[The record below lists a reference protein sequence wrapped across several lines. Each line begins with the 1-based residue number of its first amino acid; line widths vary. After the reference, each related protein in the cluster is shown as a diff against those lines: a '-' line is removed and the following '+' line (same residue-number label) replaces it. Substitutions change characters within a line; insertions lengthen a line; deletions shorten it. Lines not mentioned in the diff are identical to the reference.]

1 MVHGLYFGK
10 VKSLFDRIMKWSHS
24 SKCSKKMGTGNGNN
38 LDTVTKHKMN
48 ISSAFL
54 LSSKVTIGYKMLWQY
69 ISHDWFSV
77 HGNNH
82 YSEKEC
88 VIRSLF
94 DHYEP
99 YISIKLLCGPLLKCI
114 DVYLNKTAR
123 VKSNRILLYFFIL
136 STCLECV
143 DTSMSK

>member
-10 VKSLFDRIMKWSHS
+10 VKSLFYRIMKWSHS
-24 SKCSKKMGTGNGNN
+24 SKCSKKMGTGKGNN

-48 ISSAFL
+48 LSSAFL
-54 LSSKVTIGYKMLWQY
+54 LSSKVSIGYKMLWQY
-69 ISHDWFSV
+69 ISHDLFSA

-88 VIRSLF
+88 VIQSLF

-114 DVYLNKTAR
+114 DV
-123 VKSNRILLYFFIL
+123 
-136 STCLECV
+136 
-143 DTSMSK
+143 